1 MESLLLDL
9 RYAGRRLRLT
19 PVFTLMAVLTIAL
32 GIGAT
37 TAIFTVFNAVLL
49 RPLPFRDPGR
59 VLLLTEHLPKF
70 PIMTVSYQ
78 NYVDWRD
85 QSRSFEAVAAVRTAA
100 MTLTGKDEPER
111 LIGQMATANL
121 FDLLGVQLALG
132 RPFLK
137 SEDQAGGAPVVLISY
152 GLWQRRFGGARDAL
166 GQSIVLDNKPYSIV
180 GVLPAG
186 FQPVSQVPDVIV
198 PFEPWA
204 KTLPDDRSWHPGIQ
218 PIARL
223 KKDVS
228 LEQARAEMTAIAKRL
243 EQQYP
248 IYDTGTGANVDRMQD
263 LLVQNVRPA
272 LLLLLGA
279 VSFVLLIACTNV
291 ANLLLARAAAR
302 EREIA
307 VRAAIGA
314 TRLRILQQLLTE
326 SVLLAATGAVFG
338 LVIAY
343 AAMPPL
349 LRLAATSLPGNANPQ
364 PDLWVL
370 AFTTAI
376 AVLAGVACGLA
387 PAIHSWR
394 VDVRSALSATDRGG
408 VDAGTLR
415 LRGALVV
422 SEVAVAMLLLA
433 GAGLL
438 IRSFER
444 LSSVAPGFATDH
456 ILIADLPVSPG
467 AHPNAA
473 ERMGLFDAVLER
485 SAALPGM
492 RSVGAASFLPL
503 SGSGS
508 VIHFNI
514 QGRPPKSAHEFIMAG
529 YRAVSA
535 GYLQTLGVP
544 LIQGRLFTDADRDG
558 APAVVV
564 INQTMA
570 RTFFSNQNPIGQHLQ
585 LGALPEKSVPWM
597 EVIGVVGDV
606 RQGLDSDAPTE
617 MYLPFRQANQLL
629 PVFTLSVVMR
639 TATDPQAQASA
650 FRGLVH
656 GIDANQPV
664 VKIRTMD
671 DNLATSISQPRFRT
685 ILLSIFAA
693 IALLLAAVG
702 IYGVMAYS
710 VTQRTREIGIRMALG
725 STPAGVFRIVI
736 GNALRLTAIGIAVG
750 IVAAFALTR
759 YLSSLLFQVRVM
771 DPLTLGAVIIVLA
784 GVSLFASYLPAR
796 RATHVHPV
804 VALRYE

>member
-1 MESLLLDL
+1 MDSFLLDL
-9 RYAGRRLRLT
+9 RYAGRRLRLS
-19 PVFTLMAVLTIAL
+19 PVFTLMAILTIAI

-49 RPLPFRDPGR
+49 RPLPFRDPSR
-59 VLLLTEHLPKF
+59 LLLLTERLPKF
-70 PIMTVSYQ
+70 PVLSVSYQ
-78 NYVDWRD
+78 NYMDWRD
-85 QSRSFEAVAAVRTAA
+85 QSRSFESVGAVRTTA

-111 LIGQMATANL
+111 LVGQMATANL
-121 FDLLGVQLALG
+121 FDLLGVQPALG
-132 RPFLK
+132 RPFAA
-137 SEDQAGGAPVVLISY
+137 SEDRAGGATVALISY
-152 GLWQRRFGGARDAL
+152 GLWQRRYAGASNVL
-166 GQSIVLDNKPYSIV
+166 GQAITLDNKPYSIV

-186 FQPVSQVPDVIV
+186 FQLLQQNPDVMV

-218 PIARL
+218 PIARM

-228 LEQARAEMTAIAKRL
+228 LEQVQAEMTAIAKRL

-263 LLVQNVRPA
+263 RLVQNVRPA
-272 LLLLLGA
+272 LIALLGA
-279 VSFVLLIACTNV
+279 VGFVLLIACTNV
-291 ANLLLARAAAR
+291 AALLLARAAAR

-307 VRAAIGA
+307 IRASIGA
-314 TRLRILQQLLTE
+314 TRLRILQQLMIE
-326 SVLLAATGAVFG
+326 SVLLATSGAVVG
-338 LVIAY
+338 LLIAY
-343 AAMPPL
+343 GAMKPL
-349 LRLAATSLPGNANPQ
+349 IRLAATSLPGNTNPQ

-376 AVLAGVACGLA
+376 ALVAGIVCGLT

-408 VDAGTLR
+408 VDSGALR

-422 SEVAVAMLLLA
+422 VEVAVAMLLLA

-444 LSSVAPGFATDH
+444 LSSVAPGFETDH
-456 ILIADLPVSPG
+456 ILIADIPVSPG
-467 AHPNAA
+467 ARPNPA
-473 ERMGLFDAVLER
+473 ERMGFFDAVLER
-485 SAALPGM
+485 AAALPGM
-492 RSVGAASFLPL
+492 KSVGAASVLPL
-503 SGSGS
+503 SGTGS

-514 QGRPPKSAHEFIMAG
+514 QGRPPKSAHEFIMAN
-529 YRAVSA
+529 YRVVSPR
-535 GYLQTLGVP
+535 YLQTLGVP
-544 LIQGRLFTDADRDG
+544 LIKGRFFADADRDG
-558 APAVVV
+558 APAVVL

-570 RTFFSNQNPIGQHLQ
+570 RTFFPDQDPIGQHLQ
-585 LGALPEKSVPWM
+585 LGATPEKDVPWM
-597 EVIGVVGDV
+597 EVVGIVGDV

-617 MYLPFRQANQLL
+617 MYVPFRQGNQVL
-629 PVFTLSVVMR
+629 PVFALSVVMR
-639 TATDPQAQASA
+639 TANDPLSQSNS
-650 FRGLVH
+650 FRSVVH
-656 GIDANQPV
+656 AIDANQPV

-685 ILLSIFAA
+685 VLLSIFAA

-725 STPAGVFRIVI
+725 STPGGVFRIVI
-736 GNALRLTAIGIAVG
+736 GNALRLTSVG
-750 IVAAFALTR
+750 VVAGLIAAFALTR
-759 YLSSLLFQVRVM
+759 YLASFLFQVRIM
-771 DPLTLGAVIIVLA
+771 DPLTLGAVIVLLA
-784 GVSLFASYLPAR
+784 AVSLFASYLPAR
-796 RATHVHPV
+796 RATRVHPV